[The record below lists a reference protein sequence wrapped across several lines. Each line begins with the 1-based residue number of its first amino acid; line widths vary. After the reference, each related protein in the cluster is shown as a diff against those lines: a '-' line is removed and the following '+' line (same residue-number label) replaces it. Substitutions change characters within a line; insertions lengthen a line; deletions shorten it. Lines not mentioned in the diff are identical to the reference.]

1 MKTDRY
7 SSRIHRAKRPVT
19 TYGVSRRAFIRDASV
34 VTAGAITG
42 VLAGQGCSISDNAK
56 SPETAKM
63 DASKILNYNSSMG
76 YRRLGKTNLVIS
88 EIVLGAH
95 FNNPSGQHFWAKFT
109 NDELPSDVAKNRTE
123 VVSRCIDCGIN
134 FLDITYGGEAL
145 AYGTALKGRREKMYV
160 AADDGEFCMRHKSR
174 RNATSQMQSIES
186 CLRRLGTDYLDVWR
200 PQFQHMNGHPD
211 SEMEMCIEVFE
222 KVNKQGKARF
232 LGMSTHDRVW
242 TQKVIDK
249 FPQYA
254 MVYMPYTLKS
264 KVKQSDPKSINRK
277 LLYEPG
283 KQHWWLKDTR
293 KGLFEMAK
301 SHDVGVVTI
310 KPFSAGLI
318 FSTPRQDFGKPCTST
333 PEDYELARLT
343 LSYILSNP
351 DISAVAV
358 GMTLLSEVDNDVRA
372 SFERHAQLDDRGTKM
387 LRKAAERMWVNLPD
401 DYNWLRD
408 WEWV

>member
-1 MKTDRY
+1 MAKNNS
-7 SSRIHRAKRPVT
+7 SSRRRRDNHSVDVRNI
-19 TYGVSRRAFIRDASV
+19 SRRTFIRKTSL

-42 VLAGQGCSISDNAK
+42 VLAGQGCK
-56 SPETAKM
+56 SSEDIKPPETAKT
-63 DASKILNYNSSMG
+63 DTSKILNYNPRMG
-76 YRRLGKTNLVIS
+76 YRRLGKTNLIIS

-95 FNNPSGQHFWAKFT
+95 FNNPSGQHFWAKFA
-109 NDELPSDVAKNRTE
+109 NDELPVEVAKNRTE

-145 AYGTALKGRREKMYV
+145 AYGAALKGRREKIYV
-160 AADDGEFCMRHKSR
+160 AADDGEFCMRHRSR
-174 RNATSQMQSIES
+174 RNTASQMQSIES
-186 CLRRLGTDYLDVWR
+186 CLRRLGTDYLDIWR
-200 PQFQHMNGHPD
+200 PQFQHMDGHPD
-211 SEMEMCIEVFE
+211 SEMEMCIEVFD
-222 KVNKQGKARF
+222 KVHKQGKARF

-242 TQKVIDK
+242 TQKVIEK

-283 KQHWWLKDTR
+283 EQHWWLKDTR

-301 SHDVGVVTI
+301 SHDVGLITI

-318 FSTPRQDFGKPCTST
+318 FSTPRQDFGKPCTSS

-372 SFERHAQLDDRGTKM
+372 SFERHAQLDDKGIKV
-387 LRKAAERMWVNLPD
+387 LRKAAERMWTNLPD

>member
-1 MKTDRY
+1 M
-7 SSRIHRAKRPVT
+7 
-19 TYGVSRRAFIRDASV
+19 
-34 VTAGAITG
+34 TAGAITG
-42 VLAGQGCSISDNAK
+42 VLAGQGCTVSDDTGP
-56 SPETAKM
+56 SETAKM
-63 DASKILNYNSSMG
+63 DASKILNYNSRMG

-95 FNNPSGQHFWAKFT
+95 FNNPKERHKHFWDKFV
-109 NDELPSDVAKNRTE
+109 NDELPVDVAKNRTE
-123 VVSRCIDCGIN
+123 VVSRCIDHGIN

-145 AYGTALKGRREKMYV
+145 VYGAALKGRREKMYV

-186 CLRRLGTDYLDVWR
+186 CLRRLGTDYLDIWR
-200 PQFQHMNGHPD
+200 PQFQHMDGHPD

-222 KVNKQGKARF
+222 KVHKQGKARF
-232 LGMSTHDRVW
+232 LGMSTHNRVW
-242 TQKVIDK
+242 TQKVIEK

-283 KQHWWLKDTR
+283 EQHWWLKDTR

-301 SHDVGVVTI
+301 SHDVGVITI

-358 GMTLLSEVDNDVRA
+358 GMTLVSEVDNDIRA
-372 SFERHAQLDDRGTKM
+372 SFVRHARLDDRDIQI
-387 LRKAAERMWVNLPD
+387 LRKAAERMWINLPE
-401 DYNWLRD
+401 DYHWLKN